1 MITKKRIAS
10 IGTAA
15 LLFAV
20 MSLTACFSD
29 DEGTMDFTQQTVE
42 ENNYVAQ
49 SSDTV
54 VSGEVT
60 AIVGNSVTL
69 ALGEVSESE
78 NTGAADAGEEEADFS
93 GEMPSGGDMP
103 DMSGGEMPDMGDMD
117 MSDFGGGGNG
127 GGGNGGGGRGKSSSA
142 TIEKSGEEATY
153 ILPVGMP
160 IGSGDYSNI
169 SEGDILTLTI
179 NSEGIVCAAEVD

>member
-10 IGTAA
+10 IGTAT

-20 MSLTACFSD
+20 LSLTACSSD
-29 DEGTMDFTQQTVE
+29 DEGTMEFTQQTVE

-69 ALGEVSESE
+69 ALGEISESE
-78 NTGAADAGEEEADFS
+78 NTGAADAGDEAADFS
-93 GEMPSGGDMP
+93 GEMPRGGDMP
-103 DMSGGEMPDMGDMD
+103 DMSGGEMPDKGDMG
-117 MSDFGGGGNG
+117 MSSF

-169 SEGDILTLTI
+169 LEGDILTLTI